1 MSTRAEL
8 AAFGDLRELRLA
20 VQKIAA
26 LMGEAPDS
34 GWHFG
39 SPVPAFELH
48 KFKVVDTEPTNGYY
62 EAVGEFD
69 TEAEAQACVVGLDY
83 LDRAGAKAQRYRITS
98 GERKT

>member
-1 MSTRAEL
+1 M
-8 AAFGDLRELRLA
+8 AAFSDLRELRLA
-20 VQKIAA
+20 VQQIAA
-26 LMGEAPDS
+26 LLSEVPGA
-34 GWHFG
+34 GWQWG

-48 KFKVVDTEPTNGYY
+48 KFKVVDRDPAENYD